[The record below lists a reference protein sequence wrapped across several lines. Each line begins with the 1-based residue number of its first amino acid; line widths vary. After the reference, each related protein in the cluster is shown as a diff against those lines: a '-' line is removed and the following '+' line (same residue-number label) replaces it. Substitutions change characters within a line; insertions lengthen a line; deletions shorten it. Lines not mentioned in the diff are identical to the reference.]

1 MIFSNYWTTRA
12 VVQNSPSIPFP
23 KTSFVK
29 NEDNSFYQQRWNS
42 RRRFVFDLGRFY
54 VLVEVFIKNRRVV
67 VRGPRGTLRRDFTH
81 QFVDI
86 RKEGNQVIVDL
97 WFGLHKNVAVV
108 RSICSHIKNM
118 ILGVTRGYRYKM
130 RFVYAHFP
138 INVAINKDGTKVE
151 VRNFLGEKRVRHIDM
166 LEGVT
171 VMKSEAQK
179 DEIILEGNDSE
190 KVSTSG
196 NFLLLFC

>member
-1 MIFSNYWTTRA
+1 
-12 VVQNSPSIPFP
+12 
-23 KTSFVK
+23 
-29 NEDNSFYQQRWNS
+29 
-42 RRRFVFDLGRFY
+42 
-54 VLVEVFIKNRRVV
+54 
-67 VRGPRGTLRRDFTH
+67 
-81 QFVDI
+81 
-86 RKEGNQVIVDL
+86 
-97 WFGLHKNVAVV
+97 
-108 RSICSHIKNM
+108 M

-179 DEIILEGNDSE
+179 DEIILEGNDIE

-196 NFLLLFC
+196 NFFFKILLYQFFSFNSCIAAQIYQSVLVRNKDIRKFLDGIYVSETEFCVEDKEDEE